1 MAIYDDVK
9 ITINLNELV
18 EIRAKLI
25 SQYDDYS
32 EKVCKGEYLD
42 GGDIDRIATGLRDTL
57 TWDTLYCMVD
67 DAVLEYLGIKENHY
81 GETTIES
88 LDVTMEKEQK
98 AREKEFKKNFD
109 MVKLESSSWT
119 IEVPVRKKKE
129 EKKEVSADTYKA
141 QEHRYS
147 DPQ

>member
-1 MAIYDDVK
+1 MVINDDIK

-67 DAVLEYLGIKENHY
+67 DAVLDYLGMKETHY
-81 GETTIES
+81 GERTIETIE
-88 LDVTMEKEQK
+88 LTMEKEK
-98 AREKEFKKNFD
+98 KEREKEFKKNFD
-109 MVKLESSSWT
+109 MVDLDGGSWT
-119 IEVPVRKKKE
+119 IQVPMRKK
-129 EKKEVSADTYKA
+129 
-141 QEHRYS
+141 
-147 DPQ
+147 

>member
-32 EKVCKGEYLD
+32 EKVNKGEYLD

-57 TWDTLYCMVD
+57 TWDTLYSMVD
-67 DAVLEYLGIKENHY
+67 DAVLDYLGIKETHY
-81 GETTIES
+81 GEIQPEPG
-88 LDVTMEKEQK
+88 
-98 AREKEFKKNFD
+98 REKMLNDIEKNKKQFE
-109 MVKLESSSWT
+109 MVDLVSSAWT
-119 IEVPVRKKKE
+119 IQVPRRIK
-129 EKKEVSADTYKA
+129 
-141 QEHRYS
+141 
-147 DPQ
+147 

>member
-32 EKVCKGEYLD
+32 EKISKGEYLD

-81 GETTIES
+81 GETSIES
-88 LDVTMEKEQK
+88 LDVTMEKEK
-98 AREKEFKKNFD
+98 KEREKEFKKNFD
-109 MVKLESSSWT
+109 LVKLESSSWT
-119 IEVPVRKKKE
+119 IDVPRRKK
-129 EKKEVSADTYKA
+129 
-141 QEHRYS
+141 
-147 DPQ
+147 

>member
-32 EKVCKGEYLD
+32 DKINKGEYLD

-81 GETTIES
+81 GERTIETIE
-88 LDVTMEKEQK
+88 LTMEKEKK
-98 AREKEFKKNFD
+98 AREKEFKKTFE
-109 MVKLESSSWT
+109 MVKLESSAWT
-119 IEVPVRKKKE
+119 IEVPLRKKN
-129 EKKEVSADTYKA
+129 AT
-141 QEHRYS
+141 
-147 DPQ
+147 

>member
-32 EKVCKGEYLD
+32 EKLCKGAYLD

-67 DAVLEYLGIKENHY
+67 DAVLEYLGMKENHY
-81 GETTIES
+81 GERSIET
-88 LDVTMEKEQK
+88 VEITMEKERK
-98 AREKEFKKNFD
+98 EREKEFKKNFD
-109 MVKLESSSWT
+109 MIKLESSSWT
-119 IEVPVRKKKE
+119 IDVPLRKK
-129 EKKEVSADTYKA
+129 
-141 QEHRYS
+141 
-147 DPQ
+147 

>member
-32 EKVCKGEYLD
+32 EQVNKGEYLD

-57 TWDTLYCMVD
+57 TWDTLYQMVD
-67 DAVLEYLGIKENHY
+67 EAVLEYLGIKEKNPSI
-81 GETTIES
+81 TIES
-88 LDVTMEKEQK
+88 IDVTMEKEQK
-98 AREKEFKKNFD
+98 EREKEFKKNFE

-119 IEVPVRKKKE
+119 LDIPMRKTK
-129 EKKEVSADTYKA
+129 
-141 QEHRYS
+141 
-147 DPQ
+147 

>member
-1 MAIYDDVK
+1 MAINDDIK

-32 EKVCKGEYLD
+32 DKVVKGEYLD

-67 DAVLEYLGIKENHY
+67 DAVLEYLGMKETHY
-81 GETTIES
+81 GERSIES
-88 LDVTMEKEQK
+88 LDVTMEKEK
-98 AREKEFKKNFD
+98 KEREKEFKKNFD
-109 MVKLESSSWT
+109 LVKLESSSWT
-119 IEVPVRKKKE
+119 IEVPLRKKK
-129 EKKEVSADTYKA
+129 
-141 QEHRYS
+141 
-147 DPQ
+147 